1 MPGDLGRILLDRQTL
16 AQRVAELGVQA
27 AQGVGSGGLTL
38 VPVMTGA
45 VVFTA
50 DLVRR
55 LPVRLRVHPVSAS
68 SYPGRSVRSVGA
80 VELRGLDAMPED
92 LSGHDVLV
100 VDDILDTGRTL
111 ARVLEAVGSRRPKR
125 LRSCVLLRKRRASP
139 PEVEA
144 DLVGFEVPDE
154 FVVGYGLDHD
164 GWHRDLP
171 DVVALAIVSGQP
183 EAAAQEALR

>member
-1 MPGDLGRILLDRQTL
+1 
-16 AQRVAELGVQA
+16 VAELGALA
-27 AQGVGSGGLTL
+27 AEGVGPQGLTL
-38 VPVMTGA
+38 VPVMSGA

-80 VELRGLDAMPED
+80 VELRGLDALPQD

-111 ARVLEAVGSRRPKR
+111 ARVLEAVRARGPRR

-139 PEVEA
+139 PLVEA
-144 DLVGFEVPDE
+144 DLVGFEAPDE
-154 FVVGYGLDHD
+154 FVVGYGLDYD

-171 DVVALAIVSGQP
+171 DVAALASPIEG
-183 EAAAQEALR
+183 AEALEREAVR